1 MDSAPRNASFRRIEL
16 LASAE
21 QVPAGH
27 QLSLGWKVTDSDVA
41 VLSVQLASTSENGL
55 EVIESVPDQG
65 RRQMIFAR
73 PGLFTFTLTVIFQD
87 GIRRSKQLRVR
98 VTG

>member
-1 MDSAPRNASFRRIEL
+1 MDSAPRNASFRRVEL

-27 QLSLGWKVTDSDVA
+27 LLSLSWKVTGSDVA
-41 VLSVQLASTSENGL
+41 VSSVQLASASENGL
-55 EVIESVPDQG
+55 EVIEAVPDQG
-65 RRQMIFAR
+65 KRQIIFAR

-87 GIRRSKQLRVR
+87 GVRRSKQVRVR

>member
-27 QLSLGWKVTDSDVA
+27 QLSLGWKVTGSNVA

>member
-1 MDSAPRNASFRRIEL
+1 LDSAPRKGSFRRAEL

-27 QLSLGWKVTDSDVA
+27 LLSLAWKVTGSDVA
-41 VLSVQLASTSENGL
+41 VSSVQLASASENGL

-65 RRQMIFAR
+65 KRQMIFAR

-87 GIRRSKQLRVR
+87 GVRRSKQVRVR

>member
-27 QLSLGWKVTDSDVA
+27 LLSLGWKVTGSDVA
-41 VLSVQLASTSENGL
+41 VSNVQLATTSENGL

-73 PGLFTFTLTVIFQD
+73 PGLFIFTLTVVFQD
-87 GIRRSKQLRVR
+87 GVRRSQQVRVR
-98 VTG
+98 VTS

>member
-1 MDSAPRNASFRRIEL
+1 MDSAPRNASFRRVEL

-27 QLSLGWKVTDSDVA
+27 LLSLGWKVTGSDVA
-41 VLSVQLASTSENGL
+41 VSSVQLASASENGL
-55 EVIESVPDQG
+55 EVIEAVPDQG
-65 RRQMIFAR
+65 KRQIIFAR

-87 GIRRSKQLRVR
+87 GVRRSKQVRVR